1 MTTGHF
7 SDAGRVRALNED
19 SWRIFTLA
27 DTRALFAV
35 VSDGMGGHN
44 AGEVA
49 SRSAV
54 VFAAEYL
61 EAHFS
66 ADVPPEKLQ
75 SLLREAV
82 KHANKKVY
90 ALSLEREERFGMG
103 ATFSMALVL
112 GGKYFFAHVGDSRI
126 YVLREKKLHKITID
140 HSVVQ
145 EMVDAGQI
153 TEEQARTHPQKN
165 LVTRALGTER
175 AVLADAGE
183 GSFSPG
189 AGDRLLLCSDG
200 LTNLVAEPEIE
211 TMLSARKRPQEI
223 ADALGE
229 LANLRGGTDNVT
241 VLVLGGEV

>member
-1 MTTGHF
+1 
-7 SDAGRVRALNED
+7 
-19 SWRIFTLA
+19 
-27 DTRALFAV
+27 
-35 VSDGMGGHN
+35 
-44 AGEVA
+44 
-49 SRSAV
+49 
-54 VFAAEYL
+54 
-61 EAHFS
+61 
-66 ADVPPEKLQ
+66 
-75 SLLREAV
+75 
-82 KHANKKVY
+82 
-90 ALSLEREERFGMG
+90 
-103 ATFSMALVL
+103 MALVL

-126 YVLREKKLHKITID
+126 YVLREKKLHKITVD

-153 TEEQARTHPQKN
+153 TEEQARAHPQKN

-183 GSFSPG
+183 GAFSPA